1 MRLTPRVIII
11 IIIYLFIYLFIYFN
25 VIFLASLVYSR
36 LFGLVHTG
44 RRSET
49 SAEDPSLWGGGGGEG
64 NVIFR
69 ASNLQVPMFSREKFH
84 KSKHEKTLPIQ

>member
-1 MRLTPRVIII
+1 MKRAPKTR
-11 IIIYLFIYLFIYFN
+11 
-25 VIFLASLVYSR
+25 AS
-36 LFGLVHTG
+36 G
-44 RRSET
+44 
-49 SAEDPSLWGGGGGEG
+49 GGGGGEG